1 MVACVAAMGRFRS
14 LARELPHTVGSAK
27 KYIYFEKLEEGSNAK
42 TEIKSFQ
49 GKKRIKGQVSEDLG
63 VLKELKEG

>member
-49 GKKRIKGQVSEDLG
+49 EKRIKGQVSEDLG